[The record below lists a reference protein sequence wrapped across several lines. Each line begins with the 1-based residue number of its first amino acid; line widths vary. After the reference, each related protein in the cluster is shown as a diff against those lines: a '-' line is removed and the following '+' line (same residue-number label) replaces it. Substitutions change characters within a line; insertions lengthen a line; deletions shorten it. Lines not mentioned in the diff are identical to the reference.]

1 MNQDYR
7 EVPSLTGDLSM
18 TYINKFPS
26 PEVLALQY
34 LIEQA
39 CRNLNMNNQLY
50 IQQKT
55 SHAAHA
61 GRSID
66 ILSVPSFYQ
75 GIGFSSLN
83 INVSIWSSKVIV
95 FLP

>member
-7 EVPSLTGDLSM
+7 ELPSLTGDLNM

-34 LIEQA
+34 LMEQA
-39 CRNLNMNNQLY
+39 CRNLNMSNKLY
-50 IQQKT
+50 IQYEM

-61 GRSID
+61 GRSIN

-75 GIGFSSLN
+75 GI
-83 INVSIWSSKVIV
+83 
-95 FLP
+95 